1 MKARVIG
8 VLVIL
13 SIGMHDR
20 SVADRGSA
28 GGTLKRSLG
37 VACRDV
43 RPTIAKPVGLDDATR
58 HFSIARPSIV
68 APLLARV
75 AVGGTRKSAD
85 VRVRF
90 APVHIY
96 LDSSD
101 KPLAAYQFEL
111 KAKTGR
117 IKIVGVEGGGHPAFQ
132 EAPYYDPAA
141 LMNDRIIIAAFNT
154 GTDLPHGRTRI
165 ATIHLQILGDAEPQ
179 YELKLAV
186 AADTQGENLPATLNF
201 ETGEQK

>member
-8 VLVIL
+8 VFVAL
-13 SIGMHDR
+13 S
-20 SVADRGSA
+20 V
-28 GGTLKRSLG
+28 
-37 VACRDV
+37 
-43 RPTIAKPVGLDDATR
+43 
-58 HFSIARPSIV
+58 V
-68 APLLARV
+68 APLLAGVPARI
-75 AVGGTRKSAD
+75 AKKPAEG
-85 VRVRF
+85 RVRF

-111 KAKTGR
+111 KARTGQ
-117 IKIVGVEGGGHPAFQ
+117 IKIVGVEGGAHPAFQ

-141 LMNDRIIIAAFNT
+141 LMNGRIIIAAFNT
-154 GTDLPHGRTRI
+154 GSDLPHGRTRI

-179 YELKLAV
+179 YELKLVV
-186 AADTQGENLPATLNF
+186 AADAEGENLAAKLTL